1 MFKPSCQSCR
11 YWDCGADERS
21 GFCRVSSPRCI
32 VLLAVTDEPDLR
44 VVWPVTQAHDRCG
57 AWHGIAATTPRASNS
72 GHKREAR

>member
-11 YWDCGADERS
+11 YWDCSSNERS

-44 VVWPVTQAHDRCG
+44 VVWPITQAHDRCG
-57 AWHGIAATTPRASNS
+57 AWHGIAAPTLRASNPE
-72 GHKREAR
+72 HKREAR